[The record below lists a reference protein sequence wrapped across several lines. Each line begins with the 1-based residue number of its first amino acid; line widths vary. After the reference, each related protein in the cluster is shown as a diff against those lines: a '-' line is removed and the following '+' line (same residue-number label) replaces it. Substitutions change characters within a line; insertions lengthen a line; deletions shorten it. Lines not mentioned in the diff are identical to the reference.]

1 MADTY
6 VTMLSRIVLSMESA
20 YGLHNANA
28 NGEKIKDLPIKSVL
42 DYVKQSIESSTQDDI
57 NRKNQDVAKDIIL
70 LSYLARR
77 IKYYGYYKL
86 NYKKYPAVKNIARV
100 LLNFTSVK
108 RNTADCRKQL
118 NTIIKILDELDK
130 KQVAVRVGLAYMF
143 LRIFIVMVLHG
154 NLCNASIVADFI
166 INQFSVRRN

>member
-100 LLNFTSVK
+100 LL
-108 RNTADCRKQL
+108 TADCRKQL